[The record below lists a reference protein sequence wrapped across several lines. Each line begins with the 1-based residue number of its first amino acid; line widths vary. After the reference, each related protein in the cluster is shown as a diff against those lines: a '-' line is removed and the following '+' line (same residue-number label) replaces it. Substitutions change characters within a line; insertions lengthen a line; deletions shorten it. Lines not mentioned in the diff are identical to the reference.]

1 MAEKLKPCPFCGGKA
16 KLEKV
21 SGFVVAKCGSCGAE
35 SGMVKIS
42 AEYCAND
49 KAAESWNRRKDNG

>member
-1 MAEKLKPCPFCGGKA
+1 MIEKLKPCPFCGGEA

-21 SGFVVAKCGSCGAE
+21 SGFVVAKCGDCGAE
-35 SGMVKIS
+35 SGVVGIS

-49 KAAESWNRRKDNG
+49 KAIEKWNRRIQNE